1 LKRLSLSIFLIIL
14 ASSVLLISDLNQRQ
28 KKRSEIPNIA
38 ILQYSSH
45 TFLDDGVE
53 GIMDGL
59 KEKGF
64 EDGRNINIR
73 HFNSEGD
80 LPTTN
85 TIAKEITSGK
95 YDYALTVST
104 PALQAVANA
113 NKQGKVVHIFGVVTD
128 PFIAGVG
135 LDRKNPYDHPRHLVG
150 YGSFLPVVKLI
161 KIAKELYPQLK
172 SIGLPW
178 NAAEANSE
186 AYTLLAREFTK
197 EIGIEIL
204 VAKAIPE

>member
-1 LKRLSLSIFLIIL
+1 VKRLSFSIFLILL
-14 ASSVLLISDLNQRQ
+14 ACSVLLISDLNQRQ
-28 KKRSEIPNIA
+28 KKRSRIPNIA

-64 EDGRNINIR
+64 EDRRNINIR

-85 TIAKEITSGK
+85 AIAKEITSGK

-104 PALQAVANA
+104 LALQAVANA
-113 NKQGKVVHIFGVVTD
+113 NKQGKVIQT
-128 PFIAGVG
+128 IR
-135 LDRKNPYDHPRHLVG
+135 LSQ
-150 YGSFLPVVKLI
+150 GSVWTEKILMIIQDTLWVMALFFL
-161 KIAKELYPQLK
+161 
-172 SIGLPW
+172 
-178 NAAEANSE
+178 
-186 AYTLLAREFTK
+186 
-197 EIGIEIL
+197 
-204 VAKAIPE
+204 